1 MHLWVLMY
9 CGNTAIYRCLLA
21 VPAVGCVP
29 GPRVNFPSTPGVL
42 DCTLCH
48 GALHCTAPTQ
58 GALFCTVLYCN
69 VLHFTALY
77 SAVPFCTSLYCTVL
91 HCTVLGG
98 GGDASCGPGL
108 PLLLGLSCDRFY
120 INQMYCLS
128 IADLYIFYWSFIKLI
143 HFIYN
148 LFNFQVL
155 YRVILKNMIFIKV
168 FWFKWS
174 FWFIE
179 SFSGILVLKWLIG
192 VKSTEIVQIWSLNYV
207 KWFSIFNW
215 S

>member
-1 MHLWVLMY
+1 MPH
-9 CGNTAIYRCLLA
+9 
-21 VPAVGCVP
+21 VG
-29 GPRVNFPSTPGVL
+29 L
-42 DCTLCH
+42 
-48 GALHCTAPTQ
+48 
-58 GALFCTVLYCN
+58 
-69 VLHFTALY
+69 
-77 SAVPFCTSLYCTVL
+77 
-91 HCTVLGG
+91 
-98 GGDASCGPGL
+98 GL
-108 PLLLGLSCDRFY
+108 PLLLCLSCDRFY
-120 INQMYCLS
+120 INQMYFLS

-168 FWFKWS
+168 FWFKWI

-215 S
+215 SYDLKKKMAIEMRQDLSSCSSDIRWTIIFTIYHFHSTLVVFIIGFSSTHLQISHWLDSEASSNSRG